1 MPIKTNIGNGVSTL
15 KDTAMPS
22 DVRFSKTFHAGKG
35 SKPKVG
41 EIPDCEIRSVKPK
54 AVETVIPAGS
64 YISEDIHIAGDEN
77 LKADN
82 IKAGVAIFG
91 QAGKKSVV
99 DTENGNLVGEKMA
112 KGQVG
117 YSRGAAVSGEL
128 DEIQPEDVTIPAG
141 GSRNIQKGIHAG
153 SGIVRAQSL
162 EDATKDTTMNSS
174 GQMLE
179 GVTAVSKGK
188 VYEGSMPN
196 NGGIGTVTLAAGE
209 SEQIPYGFTE
219 GGTVK
224 AKTLAEQTGATAA
237 ANQIAANQ
245 TAWVNGVKVTGSL
258 AERGQAQYG
267 TPALT
272 ASYLAINALPEGIY
286 RKNGASWAPEA
297 RCDINTLRAVLGIN
311 AARILSGTTMCGVAG
326 TLTCNS
332 IINFSPEAYNGRQVK
347 LKWQNPYVSSGK
359 PFAGVFINYAETA
372 NPGYGG
378 TRIYTGYGSNTAA
391 GGWSEVIV
399 TMPRYRTTY
408 YFSCTAYVSFYVS
421 GTWLTDSYGNTIHSG
436 AVRTLSSCDC
446 GDCSDR
452 CDGCGGDCGG
462 NCDSSVC
469 CQGG

>member
-1 MPIKTNIGNGVSTL
+1 MAECVLLNSGYATR
-15 KDTAMPS
+15 S
-22 DVRFSKTFHAGKG
+22 DECTAGKEH
-35 SKPKVG
+35 VL
-41 EIPDCEIRSVKPK
+41 
-54 AVETVIPAGS
+54 AG
-64 YISEDIHIAGDEN
+64 Y
-77 LKADN
+77 
-82 IKAGVAIFG
+82 
-91 QAGKKSVV
+91 
-99 DTENGNLVGEKMA
+99 
-112 KGQVG
+112 
-117 YSRGAAVSGEL
+117 
-128 DEIQPEDVTIPAG
+128 
-141 GSRNIQKGIHAG
+141 
-153 SGIVRAQSL
+153 
-162 EDATKDTTMNSS
+162 
-174 GQMLE
+174 
-179 GVTAVSKGK
+179 TAVTNDSDDEPAAGT
-188 VYEGSMPN
+188 MPN
-196 NGGIGTVTLAAGE
+196 NGDQSATLKCGQYKKIPAGYT
-209 SEQIPYGFTE
+209 P
-219 GGTVK
+219 GGTVQ
-224 AKTLAEQTGATAA
+224 AVDLASQTGATAA
-237 ANQIAANQ
+237 ANHIAAGK
-245 TAWVNGVKVTGSL
+245 TAWVNGAKVTGNL

-297 RCDINTLRAVLGIN
+297 RCDINTLRTVLGIN

-332 IINFSPEAYNGRQVK
+332 VINFSAETYNGRQVK

-359 PFAGVFINYAETA
+359 PFAGVFVNYATTA

-421 GTWLTDSYGNTIHSG
+421 GAWLTDSYGNTIHSG

-446 GDCSDR
+446 GDCGDS

-462 NCDSSVC
+462 NCDNSTC